1 MIYTKRNIPNTMTQM
16 TGLNRSKLEMK
27 LMLKSTD
34 VVCGIWNSEL
44 VYLRNSEL
52 VYLKEFENF

>member
-1 MIYTKRNIPNTMTQM
+1 MTQM

-34 VVCGIWNSEL
+34 IVCEI
-44 VYLRNSEL
+44 RNSEL
-52 VYLKEFENF
+52 VYFKEFRTGVFHGIWKFLKKIHF